1 MQNLFNK
8 NIRFILIG
16 LLIIS
21 ANILTAQNNFEG
33 KVKIKISTNGQ
44 NISMNYIAKDKNLK
58 IELGNGEETGSFI
71 MKGKKYLVLM
81 PAQKMYMEIDSKM
94 LKNLPGMNIKSNKN
108 GTGKIFNVN
117 KFRTGK
123 TKKILGYNCEQW
135 IIDDEFGKIEAW
147 VTKELGNFIT
157 MDGPMGGGYS
167 PAWSSY
173 LKDKGFFPMLVIS
186 ANKNGQTSKFEVID
200 VNKTSINDNEFVP
213 PSGYKKMKIPEMQT
227 N

>member
-33 KVKIKISTNGQ
+33 KVKIKISANGQ
-44 NISMNYIAKDKNLK
+44 NINMNYVVKDKNLK
-58 IELGNGEETGSFI
+58 MELGNGEETGSFI

-81 PAQKMYMEIDSKM
+81 PAQRMYMEIDSKM
-94 LKNLPGMNIKSNKN
+94 LKNLPGMNIESDKN
-108 GTGKIFNVN
+108 DSGKNFDIN

-135 IIDDEFGKIEAW
+135 IIDNEKGKVEAW
-147 VTKELGNFIT
+147 VTSELGNFMT

-173 LKDKGFFPMLVIS
+173 LKNNGFFPMLVIS
-186 ANKNGQTSKFEVID
+186 TTKNGETSKFEVTD
-200 VNKTSINDNEFVP
+200 VNRTSLNDSEFAP
-213 PSGYKKMKIPEMQT
+213 PSDYKKMKIPGM
-227 N
+227 